1 MWGGKPQHMNYA
13 IGIPKGLRAV
23 LEEQGVNTTGMN
35 GDEMRAIL
43 GSHPDFQNEKSG
55 LSQKIKTHSLLSTKV
70 SS

>member
-1 MWGGKPQHMNYA
+1 MNYA

-23 LEEQGVNTTGMN
+23 LEEQGVNTTDMN

-55 LSQKIKTHSLLSTKV
+55 LSQKIKNT
-70 SS
+70 